1 MTNILAPIVALS
13 LALQGPTASTP
24 CPPKTTAC
32 ANDTCSPI
40 GVPCP
45 SASEISVAAGQ
56 PVVGTAPIIV
66 EPVWEA
72 SAASAAHDREW
83 AYKSE
88 KLNYRSRRDDC
99 SESIDNFE
107 RRKVIRRV
115 GFAIPGFMALS
126 SSVGFAIGARILKT
140 GGEQLGR
147 IPDEYGRT
155 SYEAELAP
163 TRRAYIVSSVLFGLL
178 GFGLLVGGLVSAER
192 MERAGGA
199 CSAKGCSFTLRF

>member
-1 MTNILAPIVALS
+1 MNLLAPIVALS
-13 LALQGPTASTP
+13 LALQGPAPSTP

-32 ANDTCSPI
+32 ANDTCTPI

-56 PVVGTAPIIV
+56 PIIPTTTVVA
-66 EPVWEA
+66 PVWEA
-72 SAASAAHDREW
+72 SAASAAREREW
-83 AYKSE
+83 AYRSE
-88 KLNYRSRRDDC
+88 KLTYRSRRDGC
-99 SESIDNFE
+99 LESIDSFE

-140 GGEQLGR
+140 GAEQLGR
-147 IPDEYGRT
+147 IPDDYGRT
-155 SYEAELAP
+155 SYEEEVAP
-163 TRRAYIVSSVLFGLL
+163 MRGAYIASSVLFGLL

-199 CSAKGCSFTLRF
+199 CSAKGCSLTLRF